1 MMIEYVPVTGRV
13 CVARLKLLI
22 VLEVEVSTWPSGLIN
37 FTVTPLI
44 VLLVIWTVDLLPGC
58 AAESQLSILPGSAY
72 AHRRRAPP
80 TVVVPLKSAGTSYRV
95 KVTLPTWVEL
105 GSTVSCRCLSGSV

>member
-44 VLLVIWTVDLLPGC
+44 VLLVIWTVTFLPGC

-72 AHRRRAPP
+72 AHRRRGAAYRSG
-80 TVVVPLKSAGTSYRV
+80 TAEVGGHIVQGKSHVADMG
-95 KVTLPTWVEL
+95 
-105 GSTVSCRCLSGSV
+105 